1 MSSGSGLTDDGIL
14 VQVGAE
20 HIRKDCERSRSSR
33 RTRARG
39 INFNYGSDELTHVC
53 STVTLRLQ
61 NGWRARKK
69 RSVDTGDRRRRRAR
83 SEFSFYLSPDAP
95 EALPPSAVLRRRP
108 GQARPGGRQPQ
119 WEEFGEWQN
128 QKEILDTELR
138 DTLCMNSVLAC
149 TTIGNSYQDV

>member
-95 EALPPSAVLRRRP
+95 EALRSPTAAAARP
-108 GQARPGGRQPQ
+108 GQAAGNRNGRNSANGKTKRRY
-119 WEEFGEWQN
+119 W
-128 QKEILDTELR
+128 ILN
-138 DTLCMNSVLAC
+138 CGIHFA
-149 TTIGNSYQDV
+149 